1 MKRLIDIM
9 NADDGLRG
17 PPFPANV
24 RTAMNR
30 FVLPPKT
37 LPPLPPDDL
46 PVEEVRYVVVDTE
59 TLGTS
64 VMSRMVEL
72 AAVEIQGGRVT
83 GQYGSLINPGCAIPP
98 EATAVHGITDAMVR
112 DQPVAGRVLPD
123 LFARWEGA
131 VIVAHNSP
139 YDESILSTEAARSNL
154 WIPPLPLLDTLKL
167 ARQLLEPHASYGLG
181 ALCASQGIDQQQA
194 HRAMSDTL
202 ATAELF
208 LRLLDRLRRAGT
220 GRFAD
225 LCRVANLSRLGA
237 SARPLQDLP
246 PRLILLRPGI
256 LSRSDVEIHY
266 RKDGRT
272 SILPGTLECG
282 FTHGQHGYVEL
293 RDHRQP
299 GRIRSLRVDH
309 IVAMRP
315 LAL

>member
-1 MKRLIDIM
+1 
-9 NADDGLRG
+9 
-17 PPFPANV
+17 
-24 RTAMNR
+24 MNR

-64 VMSRMVEL
+64 VMSRMVEV
-72 AAVEIQGGRVT
+72 AAVEVLGGRVT
-83 GQYGSLINPGCAIPP
+83 AQYGSLINPGCAIPE

-112 DQPVAGRVLPD
+112 DLPTAGRVLPD

-131 VIVAHNSP
+131 VVVAHNSP
-139 YDESILSTEAARSNL
+139 YDESILSTEAARSNM

-167 ARQLLEPHASYGLG
+167 ARQLLEPQVNYKLET
-181 ALCASQGIDQQQA
+181 LCAALGIAQQHA
-194 HRAMSDTL
+194 HRAMSDAL
-202 ATAELF
+202 STAELF

-237 SARPLQDLP
+237 SARPLQELP

-256 LSRSDVEIHY
+256 LSRSDVELHY

-272 SILPGTLECG
+272 SVFPGTLECG
-282 FTHGQHGYVEL
+282 FCHGQHNYVEL

-309 IVAMRP
+309 IAAMRP
-315 LAL
+315 LAR